1 MPITIPKERKM
12 DAAAEE
18 KFLDQLLEDLE
29 NDKLVLPTLPEV
41 ALKVRDTLEDENSSL
56 IDVAKIIISD
66 AALAARMIQ
75 VSNSPLLRAANPIE
89 TVEAA
94 VTRMG
99 SNMIRNLVT
108 SMVMEQMFQ
117 ATSDVTDKRLRAIW
131 EHSTEVAAIAHALA
145 SQFTKLQPDQA
156 MLAGLVHD
164 IGALP
169 ILTRAED
176 YPDLLADEATL
187 DRIIESVHTT
197 IGAEILRKWN
207 FPKELIAVAED
218 HEDLTRDSKNGPDY
232 VDIVIVANLQSL
244 IDSNHSHTK
253 ADWSAVPAFA
263 KLGLQTDVSVV
274 DMDET
279 NANIEAARAAL
290 S

>member
-1 MPITIPKERKM
+1 M

-18 KFLDQLLEDLE
+18 KFLDTLLEDLE

-41 ALKVRDTLEDENSSL
+41 ALRVRDTLEDEDSSL
-56 IDVAKIIISD
+56 MDVAKIISSD

-75 VSNSPLLRAANPIE
+75 VSNSPLLRASKAIE
-89 TVEAA
+89 TVETA

-117 ATSDVTDKRLRAIW
+117 ATSDVTDRRLRKIW
-131 EHSTEVAAIAHALA
+131 EHSTEVAAISHALA

-169 ILTRAED
+169 ILSRAED
-176 YPDLLADEATL
+176 YPELLEDEDTL
-187 DRIIESVHTT
+187 DKIINSVHTT

-207 FPKELIAVAED
+207 FPEELIAVAEQ
-218 HEDLTRDSKNGPDY
+218 HEDLSRNSENGPDY
-232 VDIVIVANLQSL
+232 VDVVVVANLQSV
-244 IDSNHSHTK
+244 IDTNHRHTNV
-253 ADWSAVPAFA
+253 DWSTVPAFG
-263 KLGLQTDVSVV
+263 KLGLQPDVSIV

>member
-1 MPITIPKERKM
+1 M
-12 DAAAEE
+12 DSAGEE
-18 KFLDQLLEDLE
+18 KFLDKLLNDLE
-29 NDKLVLPTLPEV
+29 NNKLVLPTLPEV

-56 IDVAKIIISD
+56 IDVARVITSD

-75 VSNSPLLRAANPIE
+75 VSNSPLLRASNPIE
-89 TVEAA
+89 SVEAA

-117 ATSDVTDKRLRAIW
+117 ATSDVTDKRLRKIW
-131 EHSTEVAAIAHALA
+131 EHSSEVAAISHALA

-164 IGALP
+164 IGTLP
-169 ILTRAED
+169 ILSRAED
-176 YPDLLADEATL
+176 YPDLLEDEETL
-187 DRIIESVHTT
+187 DRIINTVHST

-207 FPKELIAVAED
+207 FPEELILVAKE

-232 VDIVIVANLQSL
+232 VDVVIVANLQSV
-244 IDSNHSHTK
+244 IDSKHRHTEV
-253 ADWSAVPAFA
+253 DWSTVPAFS
-263 KLGLQTDVSVV
+263 KLGLQADVSVV

-279 NANIEAARAAL
+279 NASIEAARAAL
-290 S
+290 I

>member
-1 MPITIPKERKM
+1 M

-131 EHSTEVAAIAHALA
+131 EHSTEVAAISHALA

-187 DRIIESVHTT
+187 DRIIERVHST

-232 VDIVIVANLQSL
+232 VDVVIVANLQSL

-253 ADWSAVPAFA
+253 TDWSAVPAFA

-279 NANIEAARAAL
+279 NANIEAARSAL

>member
-1 MPITIPKERKM
+1 M

-18 KFLDQLLEDLE
+18 KFLDKLLEDLE
-29 NDKLVLPTLPEV
+29 NDNLVLPTLPEV
-41 ALKVRDTLEDENSSL
+41 ALKVRDTLENENSSL
-56 IDVAKIIISD
+56 LDVAKVITSD
-66 AALAARMIQ
+66 AALSARMIQ

-99 SNMIRNLVT
+99 SNMIQNLVT

-117 ATSDVTDKRLRAIW
+117 ATSDVTDKRLRKIW

-145 SQFTKLQPDQA
+145 SQFTKLQPEQA

-169 ILTRAED
+169 ILSRAED
-176 YPDLLADEATL
+176 YPELLDDEATL
-187 DRIIESVHTT
+187 DRIISNVHTT

-207 FPKELIAVAED
+207 FPEELIAVAEE
-218 HEDLTRDSKNGPDY
+218 HEDLDRVSKDGADY
-232 VDIVIVANLQSL
+232 VDVVIVANLQSL
-244 IDSNHSHTK
+244 IDSNHPHAKIEWAT
-253 ADWSAVPAFA
+253 VPAFE
-263 KLGLQTDVSVV
+263 KLGLQTDVSIV

-290 S
+290 A

>member
-1 MPITIPKERKM
+1 M

-18 KFLDQLLEDLE
+18 KFLDKLLEDLE

-41 ALKVRDTLEDENSSL
+41 ALRVRDTLEDEDSSL
-56 IDVAKIIISD
+56 LDVAKIITSD
-66 AALAARMIQ
+66 AALSARMIQ

-89 TVEAA
+89 SVEAA

-117 ATSDVTDKRLRAIW
+117 ATSDVTDKRLRKIW

-156 MLAGLVHD
+156 MLAGLIHD

-169 ILTRAED
+169 ILTRAEEH
-176 YPDLLADEATL
+176 PELLEDEATL

-207 FPKELIAVAED
+207 FPEELIAVAEQ
-218 HEDLTRDSKNGPDY
+218 HEDLNRNSENGPDY
-232 VDIVIVANLQSL
+232 VDVVIVANLQSL
-244 IDSNHSHTK
+244 IDSKHRHTEV
-253 ADWSAVPAFA
+253 DWNTVPAFA
-263 KLGLQTDVSVV
+263 KLGLQADVSVV

>member
-1 MPITIPKERKM
+1 M

-18 KFLDQLLEDLE
+18 KFLDKLLDDLE
-29 NDKLVLPTLPEV
+29 NDKLILPTLPEV
-41 ALKVRDTLEDENSSL
+41 ALRVRDTLEDENSSL
-56 IDVAKIIISD
+56 LDVAKIITSD
-66 AALAARMIQ
+66 AALSARMIQ

-89 TVEAA
+89 SVEAA

-117 ATSDVTDKRLRAIW
+117 ATSDVTDKRLRKIW

-145 SQFTKLQPDQA
+145 SQFTKLQPEQA
-156 MLAGLVHD
+156 MLAGLIHD

-176 YPDLLADEATL
+176 HPELLEDEATL
-187 DRIIESVHTT
+187 DRIIESVHST

-207 FPKELIAVAED
+207 FPEELIAVAEQ
-218 HEDLTRDSKNGPDY
+218 HEDLEHNSENGPDY
-232 VDIVIVANLQSL
+232 VDVVIVANLQSL
-244 IDSNHSHTK
+244 IDSNHRHTK
-253 ADWSAVPAFA
+253 IDWNTVPAFS
-263 KLGLQTDVSVV
+263 KLGLQADVSVV

>member
-1 MPITIPKERKM
+1 M

-56 IDVAKIIISD
+56 MDVAKIITSD
-66 AALAARMIQ
+66 AALSARMIQ
-75 VSNSPLLRAANPIE
+75 VSNSPLLRASSPIE

-99 SNMIRNLVT
+99 GNMIRNLVT

-117 ATSDVTDKRLRAIW
+117 ATSDVTDKRLRKIW
-131 EHSTEVAAIAHALA
+131 EHSTEVAAISHALT

-156 MLAGLVHD
+156 LLAGLVHD

-169 ILTRAED
+169 ILSRAED
-176 YPDLLADEATL
+176 YPELLDDEASL
-187 DRIIESVHTT
+187 DRIITSVHTT

-207 FPKELIAVAED
+207 FPEELVNVAAD
-218 HEDLTRDSKNGPDY
+218 HEDLKYNSENGPDY
-232 VDIVIVANLQSL
+232 VDVVIVANLQSL
-244 IDSNHSHTK
+244 IGTDHPLTK
-253 ADWSAVPAFA
+253 LDWSNVPSFT
-263 KLGLQTDVSVV
+263 KLGLQPEVSVV

-290 S
+290 G

>member
-1 MPITIPKERKM
+1 M
-12 DAAAEE
+12 DTAGEE
-18 KFLDQLLEDLE
+18 KFLDKLLDDLE

-56 IDVAKIIISD
+56 VDVARIITSD

-117 ATSDVTDKRLRAIW
+117 ATSDVTDKRLRKIW
-131 EHSTEVAAIAHALA
+131 EHSTEVAAISHALA

-164 IGALP
+164 IGTLP
-169 ILTRAED
+169 ILSRAED
-176 YPDLLADEATL
+176 YPELLDDEETL
-187 DRIIESVHTT
+187 DRIINTVHTT

-207 FPKELIAVAED
+207 FPEELILVAEE

-232 VDIVIVANLQSL
+232 VDVVIVANLQSV
-244 IDSNHSHTK
+244 IDSKHRHTEV
-253 ADWSAVPAFA
+253 DWSTVPAFA
-263 KLGLQTDVSVV
+263 KLGLQADVSVV

-279 NANIEAARAAL
+279 NASIEAARAAL
-290 S
+290 T

>member
-1 MPITIPKERKM
+1 M

-18 KFLDQLLEDLE
+18 QFLDKLLEDLE

-41 ALKVRDTLEDENSSL
+41 ALKVRDTLEDEESSL
-56 IDVAKIIISD
+56 IDVAKIITSD
-66 AALAARMIQ
+66 AALSARMIQ

-89 TVEAA
+89 SVEAA

-117 ATSDVTDKRLRAIW
+117 ATSDVTDKRLRKIW
-131 EHSTEVAAIAHALA
+131 EHSTEVAAISHALA

-169 ILTRAED
+169 ILSRAED
-176 YPDLLADEATL
+176 YPDLIDDEEAL
-187 DRIIESVHTT
+187 DRIINTVHST

-207 FPKELIAVAED
+207 FPAELIAVAED
-218 HEDLTRDSKNGPDY
+218 HEDLNYNSTNGPDY
-232 VDIVIVANLQSL
+232 VDVVIVANLQSL
-244 IDSNHSHTK
+244 IDSDHRHTK
-253 ADWSAVPAFA
+253 VDWSSVPSFE
-263 KLGLQTDVSVV
+263 KLGLQADVSVV

-279 NANIEAARAAL
+279 NAKIEAARAVL
-290 S
+290 T